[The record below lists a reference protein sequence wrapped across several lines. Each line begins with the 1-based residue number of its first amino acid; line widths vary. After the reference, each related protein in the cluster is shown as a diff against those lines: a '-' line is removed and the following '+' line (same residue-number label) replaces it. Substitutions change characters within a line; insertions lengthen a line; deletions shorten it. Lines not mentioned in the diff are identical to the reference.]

1 MKKNKPRYKK
11 NRVKKSLKRVNKQ
24 RGGPANTPEQIERM
38 LLDRTAQKKR
48 KDPNQTNPSD
58 FEGRTV
64 SEIPDVLTQFPGL
77 ANPPAGMV
85 LNPNYIPTQQPSA
98 TNQYFIPTGAETP
111 AQRTTLVNTMQG
123 SPQNTVNA
131 ASRNTA
137 NTTQQGG
144 RIGNAAAKEAEA
156 AAAAA
161 AQGVFIN
168 RPEDANAVDE
178 QGRPKYIVT
187 NAMGAITWRLN
198 PAFGTPAASTNT
210 DMDVGDPTGSLNP
223 DNTTEDDTTE
233 DDTTEEV
240 KGPNTDII
248 RTGVPSKAPTSI
260 DFVQPQETY
269 TPTTGTVTKTQIG
282 DVPSSRIKQLQD
294 ISAGLGEGRGDPAQ
308 QRYARELLAQYGIT
322 ASNAVQQLSGD
333 FEGISDPDKM
343 TRSDYKLTADTVT
356 DTSQGALQSSFK
368 PGPAGT
374 FLAETYDAAK
384 ADDLATTE
392 AAQGTLSPES
402 IAEETRADFTD
413 ANRVDTA
420 TRKRMDER
428 QALARDEQFSEDVRS
443 QVQQVNFRDTVDI
456 SPTPEAE
463 KLKRKGITDDTI
475 SERDAARIPDMVGF
489 EAAKRRQITGEAA
502 KGEAATMLQT
512 LAPIPP
518 DIARTIVEDPA
529 SVSASIDN
537 EPVTVKAAVA
547 SLPSEALVSS
557 QMESLLSGMEEG
569 EIPSW
574 AKPAVAQVESMMA
587 QRGLTVSTVGRDAL
601 FNAIIQTSI
610 PIAQSNAQA
619 IQQRAAQNL
628 SNEQQANMSAA
639 TLDMQRR
646 MANLS
651 NEQTAGSQ
659 TAQLAQNMAT
669 LQSQF
674 NQQAVLTDAQQAQQI
689 RIQDLA
695 NKQEVAKL
703 NAINQQAINAQ
714 ELGNA
719 QQIELA
725 EMQYMNATEAQNM
738 TAEQQTRLAEFQ
750 TAADFL
756 SKNAAFKQDMD
767 KANLSVEQ
775 QTKMANL
782 SARNAADADSLTVEQ
797 QTELANLNV
806 KLQTNLTQA
815 KIAESMGI
823 AQLNVDQQR
832 AITNA
837 STIARIDLT
846 KFSTGQQVELAN
858 SQFMQT
864 STLKDFDARQQ
875 SALQNA
881 TTLAQMDIQAA
892 DLATKTRI
900 TNAQSFLQMDVKNL
914 DNRQQAVLID
924 QQLKQQRILSDQA
937 AANAALQ
944 FNASSQNQVNQF
956 MTQQANTMEQFNVT
970 QTNAMKQFNAS
981 EINKVNAQ
989 DAQNFIG
996 VQRAEAAMEA
1006 QIDQFNSQM
1015 ENNREIWNASNA
1027 QAVEQSN
1034 IEWRRKSNTID
1045 TAAQNAS
1052 NQLNA
1057 QQTFQMSASEQ
1068 NMIWQQLRDEAAYLR
1083 TAYENDQQRQTSLYA
1098 TALANETSA
1107 GKDART
1113 NVDSLFTLIRGIN
1126 G

>member
-1 MKKNKPRYKK
+1 MSRKKKKLPRYKK
-11 NRVKKSLKRVNKQ
+11 GSKVLKALQKRATKQ
-24 RGGPANTPEQIERM
+24 TGGLTNNLTPEQMEEM
-38 LLDRTAQKKR
+38 LLARNAQKNER
-48 KDPNQTNPSD
+48 TNNETAPIRAAD
-58 FEGRTV
+58 
-64 SEIPDVLTQFPGL
+64 IPDLYTQYPGL
-77 ANPPAGMV
+77 ANPPAGKV
-85 LNPNYIPTQQPSA
+85 LNPDYIPTQKPSA
-98 TNQYFIPTGAETP
+98 TNQYFIPQTQQA
-111 AQRTTLVNTMQG
+111 TTNFTSPVNTMQQQTQD
-123 SPQNTVNA
+123 PITLA

-144 RIGNAAAKEAEA
+144 RVGNAAAKEAEA
-156 AAAAA
+156 AAEAA

-178 QGRPKYIVT
+178 QGRRKYIVT
-187 NAMGAITWRLN
+187 NVMGAATWTLN
-198 PAFGTPAASTNT
+198 PEFGTPSTSTNT

-223 DNTTEDDTTE
+223 D
-233 DDTTEEV
+233 DTTEEV
-240 KGPNTDII
+240 KGPNTDIT

-269 TPTTGTVTKTQIG
+269 TPTTGAVTKTQVG

-308 QRYARELLAQYGIT
+308 QRNARELLAQYGIT

-343 TRSDYKLTADTVT
+343 TRSDYKLTADTVK
-356 DTSQGALQSSFK
+356 DTSK
-368 PGPAGT
+368 GT
-374 FLAETYDAAK
+374 LKSKFAKDPTGRDVAETYEADK

-413 ANRVDTA
+413 ANRVNTA

-443 QVQQVNFRDTVDI
+443 QVQQVNFRDAVDI

-689 RIQDLA
+689 RVQDLA

-815 KIAESMGI
+815 KIAESMGV
-823 AQLNVDQQR
+823 AQLNIDQQR

-914 DNRQQAVLID
+914 DNKQQAVLLD